1 MLEPVVTCMNFENN
15 MEEDSMLVKGEP
27 ERPLNFFIP
36 LVGI

>member
-1 MLEPVVTCMNFENN
+1 MNFENN

-27 ERPLNFFIP
+27 ERPYIFFIP